1 MPKSASGEC
10 RHTSTETRLLP
21 LWRYAEIDVISQP
34 VICVHVPV
42 GKVGA
47 TVLRTLQSPWI
58 DILKTIPRDSASFGI
73 DSVVAQTGEDTCS
86 LGQRPNSVV
95 FQASS
100 ESEEVNEP
108 DSLEE
113 AEFEETWPS
122 EDFWVDEG

>member
-10 RHTSTETRLLP
+10 GHTSTETRLFP
-21 LWRYAEIDVISQP
+21 LWCYAEVDIVSQP
-34 VICVHVPV
+34 VICVHIPV
-42 GKVGA
+42 SEVGA
-47 TVLRTLQSPWI
+47 TVLCTLQSPWV

-86 LGQRPNSVV
+86 LRQRPDSVV
-95 FQASS
+95 LQASS
-100 ESEEVNEP
+100 EAEKVNEP

-113 AEFEETWPS
+113 TEFEETWAG